1 MRPLDWKEL
10 RRLCED
16 EGCSLD
22 RQRGDHYIMTKP
34 GVARS
39 IVFPKKKNLK
49 EDIVLSVGR
58 TLGLSKKQILERL
71 DRRKIFRPFANTWT
85 SIERSGASSET

>member
-16 EGCSLD
+16 EGCFFD
-22 RQRGDHYIMTKP
+22 RQKGSHYIMTKP
-34 GVARS
+34 GLSRA
-39 IVFPKKKNLK
+39 IVIPQKRNLK

-71 DRRKIFRPFANTWT
+71 DRFSHHVAR
-85 SIERSGASSET
+85 